1 MATEMAIEAKAKK
14 WGNSVGIII
23 PAEAVARLKI
33 HQGETL
39 QLELRKTGSVLR
51 DMFGSSRSRR
61 RTKDI
66 LKEVRQSHASKWLK

>member
-1 MATEMAIEAKAKK
+1 MVNEMAIEAKAKK

-23 PAEAVARLKI
+23 PAEAVARLRI

-51 DMFGSSRSRR
+51 DMFGSSRSKRK
-61 RTKDI
+61 TKDI
-66 LKEVRQSHASKWLK
+66 LKEVRQSHGSGWLR

>member
-1 MATEMAIEAKAKK
+1 MVNEIAIEVKAKK

-23 PAEAVARLKI
+23 PADAVARLKI

-39 QLELRKTGSVLR
+39 QLDLRKTGSVLR
-51 DMFGSSRSRR
+51 DMFGSLRSKR

>member
-1 MATEMAIEAKAKK
+1 MENEMAIEAKAKK

-23 PAEAVARLKI
+23 PADAVARLKI

-39 QLELRKTGSVLR
+39 QLELRKAGSVLR
-51 DMFGSSRSRR
+51 DMFGSLRSTRE
-61 RTKDI
+61 TKDI